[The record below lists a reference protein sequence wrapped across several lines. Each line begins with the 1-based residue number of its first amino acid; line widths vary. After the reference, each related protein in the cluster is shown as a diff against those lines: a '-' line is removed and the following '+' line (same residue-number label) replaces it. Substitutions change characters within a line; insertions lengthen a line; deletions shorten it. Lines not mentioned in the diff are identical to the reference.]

1 MIFDN
6 GDVILNS
13 SAYNI
18 VNKGTIEAHQTG
30 VLGGFY
36 NCDGTFKGKI
46 TINSNYKLFRL
57 QELSSSGKFSLI
69 SVHLDT
75 MQELTEGQY
84 IVVRTDVYE
93 SVKDLNNETG
103 NLFEAIKNLMP
114 HDSGKGDGTMVNANS
129 TAVYVFTIQ
138 FEIASIKNS

>member
-69 SVHLDT
+69 SVDLDT

-84 IVVRTDVYE
+84 IVVRTDVYD
-93 SVKDLNNETG
+93 SVKDLDNG
-103 NLFEAIKNLMP
+103 NGDKCEAVKNLMP
-114 HDSGKGDGTMVNANS
+114 HEVKEEMVNANS
-129 TAVYVFTIQ
+129 TAAYVFSIQ
-138 FEIASIKNS
+138 FVNSTIKN